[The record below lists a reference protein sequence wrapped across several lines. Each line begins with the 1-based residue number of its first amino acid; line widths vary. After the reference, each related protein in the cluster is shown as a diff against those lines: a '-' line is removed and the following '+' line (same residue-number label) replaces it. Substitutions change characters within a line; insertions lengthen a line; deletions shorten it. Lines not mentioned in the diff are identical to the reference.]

1 MMLMSLLLVL
11 SLERLIT
18 KTPNWHI
25 EKYAAQYRAFLQDKG
40 LIKFQEG
47 NEGEEG
53 SKKAS
58 STALYFFL
66 LLPAVVLGAIEY
78 WVLEPSKNL
87 A

>member
-53 SKKAS
+53 RKRPHPQHFISFF
-58 STALYFFL
+58 YFPL
-66 LLPAVVLGAIEY
+66 
-78 WVLEPSKNL
+78 
-87 A
+87 

>member
-25 EKYAAQYRAFLQDKG
+25 EKYAAQYRAFLQDKE
-40 LIKFQEG
+40 LIKFQEE

-53 SKKAS
+53 SKKVS
-58 STALYFFL
+58 STALYFYL
-66 LLPAVVLGAIEY
+66 LLPAVVLGAFEY
-78 WVLEPSKNL
+78 WYL
-87 A
+87 AHFLRL